1 MNGMTERTV
10 ERLSLYRRLAA
21 NLLADKVSHVFS
33 HDIGRALG
41 ITAAQVRRDMMV
53 IGFTGSPTR
62 GYDVELLKEAI
73 TQAMDAPAAQGVAL
87 VGVGNLGRAFLS
99 YFTGRHPKMAVT
111 AAFDADPEKVGRVIN
126 GCRCHAISEIP
137 AVVEELGIR
146 TVIVAVPAEHAQ
158 AVTDA
163 FVAAGVTGVLNF
175 APVRLRVSPSVF
187 VEHVDL
193 TMFLEKTGFFARQ
206 KENR

>member
-1 MNGMTERTV
+1 MNGVTERTV

-41 ITAAQVRRDMMV
+41 INAAQVRRDMMA

-62 GYDVELLKEAI
+62 GYDVALLNEAI
-73 TQAMDAPAAQGVAL
+73 TRALDAPAPEGVAL
-87 VGVGNLGRAFLS
+87 AGVGNLGRAFLA
-99 YFTGRHPKMAVT
+99 YFTGRHPKLAVS
-111 AAFDADPEKVGRVIN
+111 AAFESDPGKVGRVIN
-126 GCRCHAISEIP
+126 GCRCHAVSEIP
-137 AVVEELGIR
+137 AVIAQLGIR
-146 TVIVAVPAEHAQ
+146 TAIVAVPAEHAQ
-158 AVTDA
+158 SVTDA
-163 FVAAGVTGVLNF
+163 FVAAGVKGILNF
-175 APVRLRVSPSVF
+175 APVRLRVPSSVF

-206 KENR
+206 KGNG